1 MSPIRYF
8 VLTVLVCVSFVLTGF
23 GSGIFLRQETAVD
36 SIARSVITTDVG
48 AVQVST
54 VTPPPQPSVPIFSI
68 HNPLVIPIGDSS
80 AALRRTVS
88 GLARG

>member
-8 VLTVLVCVSFVLTGF
+8 VLTVLGCVSLALTGY
-23 GSGIFLRQETAVD
+23 GSDISLRQETAVA
-36 SIARSVITTDVG
+36 SHVRSVITFDVG

-54 VTPPPQPSVPIFSI
+54 ETPPPQPSVPIFSI
-68 HNPLVIPIGDSS
+68 HNPLVIPIGDTS
-80 AALRRTVS
+80 AASGGPFS